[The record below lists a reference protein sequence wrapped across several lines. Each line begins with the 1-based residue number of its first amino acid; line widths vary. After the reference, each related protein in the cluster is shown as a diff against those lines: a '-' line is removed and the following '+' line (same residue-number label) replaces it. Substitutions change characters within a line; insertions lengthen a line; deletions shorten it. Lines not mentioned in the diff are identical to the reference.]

1 MESEMLSINC
11 SALLF
16 IDKCKNRDWDRQLSP
31 GMNVAMKDKVAK
43 RETYNK
49 YKKQK
54 VKSIEMTLKLRIS
67 ESKFG

>member
-1 MESEMLSINC
+1 MLSINC

-16 IDKCKNRDWDRQLSP
+16 IDKYKNRDRDRQLSP

-54 VKSIEMTLKLRIS
+54 VKSIEMTLKLRI
-67 ESKFG
+67 